1 MLLPAC
7 RQIYSPSS
15 PFILLTS
22 KPIYKQIRNHSA
34 HKSETNIEIESQ
46 SVSTFG

>member
-1 MLLPAC
+1 MLLPVC
-7 RQIYSPSS
+7 RQIYSQRSIS
-15 PFILLTS
+15 ILLTS